1 MNRDEDVK
9 SVCLVNGS
17 LRGERAASLQFLKD
31 LSLRL
36 PDTQFSKT
44 FLTVKARLR
53 DGYPE
58 EMLRSMAC
66 ADAIVL
72 VFPLHNYGLPGALM
86 RLLEDYYGY
95 IKRGAAYNKDAK
107 VYVIVNCA
115 FPRPGAST
123 GEAIRVV
130 RNFCRRL
137 SLKWRFAVCIGTGP
151 VVVLTKRIP
160 LLYLRLK
167 RAYAEVAS
175 DICASDGEVK
185 KDYLIRPVI
194 PEAII
199 AMIKRHYERTGKMIE
214 KENITKQA

>member
-1 MNRDEDVK
+1 VK
-9 SVCLVNGS
+9 SVCIINGS
-17 LRGERAASLQFLKD
+17 LRGGRAASLEFLKD

-36 PDTQFSKT
+36 PDTQFGKT

-53 DGYPE
+53 ESYPE
-58 EMLRSMAC
+58 DMLKSIAC

-72 VFPLHNYGLPGALM
+72 VFPLHNYGLPGALI
-86 RLLEDYYGY
+86 RLLEDYYSY
-95 IKRGAAYNKDAK
+95 IQKGAAYSKDAR

-115 FPRPGAST
+115 FPRPGATT

-137 SLKWRFAVCIGTGP
+137 SLNWRFAVCIGTGP
-151 VVVLTKRIP
+151 VVVATKRFP
-160 LLYLRLK
+160 LLYPKLK
-167 RAYAEVAS
+167 RAYADMAS
-175 DICASDGEVK
+175 DMLGADRDTK

-199 AMIKRHYERTGKMIE
+199 AMIKRHYERTGQMME
-214 KENITKQA
+214 KDNRPQQARWRNEI